1 MKHIHYYLFFLFI
14 FPSAYSQGQDTTLN
28 IIRVGV
34 GSMSDLP
41 AFNASDG
48 KTNIHFPFIG
58 QKTTDV
64 NLEIALWESV
74 SNSDFLSKM
83 ILTEENLRYDRHQR
97 LDLFVE
103 QDGINVN
110 IKSVLSGEYL
120 MITPLKPKNRSIKLF
135 LFKSNPKIE
144 NKHVPI
150 VLLIDN
156 DNDVLEKD
164 LFNLLVIQ
172 DIKEIKK
179 KTIEELKKRLG
190 NFKLLTYYLKPLE

>member
-1 MKHIHYYLFFLFI
+1 
-14 FPSAYSQGQDTTLN
+14 
-28 IIRVGV
+28 
-34 GSMSDLP
+34 MSDLP
-41 AFNASDG
+41 TFNASDG
-48 KTNIHFPFIG
+48 ETNIHFSFVG

-64 NLEIALWESV
+64 NLEIALWENV
-74 SNSDFLSKM
+74 SNSDSLSKV
-83 ILTEENLRYDRHQR
+83 ILAEEVLKYDKHQR

-120 MITPLKPKNRSIKLF
+120 TITPLKPKNQNIKLF
-135 LFKSNPKIE
+135 LFKSKPEIE
-144 NKHVPI
+144 NKYVPI
-150 VLLIDN
+150 VLLMDN

-179 KTIEELKKRLG
+179 KTIEELKKRFG
-190 NFKLLTYYLKPLE
+190 NFRLLTYYLKPLE